1 MTIPAIAALPTAPAR
16 TDAPATFVARAD
28 AFVAALPTLR
38 TQINTTTTA
47 IDGVAST
54 VGGNATTAAA
64 DAATASAAATAADA
78 TANAVLWVSAGSY
91 TAGQNR
97 YSPINYLTYR
107 AITTHSGETTDPSLD
122 ETNWTAVLPSSFA
135 LGDTLTTAVALSSP
149 EWLPSDGAVYLQS
162 SYPDLFGLLG
172 LLKFDPPEKLTN
184 PAALPTGTG
193 EGTAFSTDGTYLS
206 VVHATSPFV
215 TIYKETTYES
225 STQFQVTTSP
235 DVLHPLKSFIK
246 AT

>member
-1 MTIPAIAALPTAPAR
+1 MDSFLSELPSIIEAMNTDNPAA
-16 TDAPATFVARAD
+16 
-28 AFVAALPTLR
+28 VAAG
-38 TQINTTTTA
+38 TA
-47 IDGVAST
+47 SV
-54 VGGNATTAAA
+54 
-64 DAATASAAATAADA
+64 ASAAAAAASVTAAAASVIAADA

-122 ETNWTAVLPSSFA
+122 ATNWTAVFPSSSA
-135 LGDTLTTAVALSSP
+135 IGDTLTTAVALSAP

-172 LLKFDPPEKLTN
+172 LLKFNPPEKLSN

-193 EGTAFSTDGTYLS
+193 YGAAFSTDGTY
-206 VVHATSPFV
+206 
-215 TIYKETTYES
+215 
-225 STQFQVTTSP
+225 
-235 DVLHPLKSFIK
+235 
-246 AT
+246 